1 MSKIKYDA
9 RPFVKNAPHW
19 DCLNWTSDKLKSL
32 LGSYKMQVRTARS
45 SGEIQNEHEC
55 ETLSGTVEDF
65 LKLKTVWYCAYMR
78 LCELYETTELGPIP
92 WDEIGLNDSGGDAC
106 LWVGSEG
113 SRTKLHQDTYGWNC
127 IIQIQG
133 RKLWKLLPPDENVF
147 ATRVPFE
154 ESTIWGLCKNI
165 SREFDSVVEICL
177 KPGEMLI
184 VPPGWWHQ
192 VESLDLSVS
201 VNIWNPNEPRDS
213 EHRTK
218 EAMTRIMANI
228 CRQSNISVPT
238 LDDDFGDLER
248 LVNFLPKNSE
258 NTIEGKYRLFHALTS
273 PSVIDAILTA
283 YKNA

>member
-19 DCLNWTSDKLKSL
+19 DCLNWTSDKAGLMFIKVYKTIFTRYERIKVSCLKLKSL
-32 LGSYKMQVRTARS
+32 LGSYKMQGRTARS

-165 SREFDSVVEICL
+165 SREFDSVVEVCL

-184 VPPGWWHQ
+184 VPPG
-192 VESLDLSVS
+192 
-201 VNIWNPNEPRDS
+201 
-213 EHRTK
+213 
-218 EAMTRIMANI
+218 
-228 CRQSNISVPT
+228 
-238 LDDDFGDLER
+238 
-248 LVNFLPKNSE
+248 LV
-258 NTIEGKYRLFHALTS
+258 
-273 PSVIDAILTA
+273 
-283 YKNA
+283 